1 MRKAV
6 VAITLAAVAGSV
18 VLTHSG
24 TASAQ
29 TTGNVSY
36 VTPTAKGI
44 TGCALLGGEAVAL
57 VEAAV
62 GVRAR
67 WAYIVG
73 PLLGMA
79 AGGVGG
85 YFLESAAGTSPNYD
99 PTLTGISVGTLVL
112 GLGLVVPSVIAY
124 ISATTYRPEADT
136 ANEDNAPTNA
146 PIDESTGAQGAPAEG
161 GANTQPAA
169 PASGSGG
176 GANAPSGGAS
186 TTPSPSTSGGTS
198 MVHPGGSGRRMAR
211 VLPAFRPT
219 GLLDFGTR
227 GFAVGLPSIS
237 VENSVSQHDMRQY
250 GLAPQSELR
259 VPLLSGAF

>member
-112 GLGLVVPSVIAY
+112 GLGLVVPTVIAY
-124 ISATTYRPEADT
+124 INATSYRPEADT
-136 ANEDNAPTNA
+136 PSDDNAPSNA

-161 GANTQPAA
+161 GAATPSNA
-169 PASGSGG
+169 PASSGG
-176 GANAPSGGAS
+176 GSSGGAS
-186 TTPSPSTSGGTS
+186 GGTGTTTNPSTS
-198 MVHPGGSGRRMAR
+198 MVHPGGSGRRMTRAF
-211 VLPAFRPT
+211 PALRAT
-219 GLLDFGTR
+219 GLLDFGTT
-227 GFAVGLPSIS
+227 GLAVGVPSVS
-237 VENSVSQHDMRQY
+237 VENSVSVHDMRQY